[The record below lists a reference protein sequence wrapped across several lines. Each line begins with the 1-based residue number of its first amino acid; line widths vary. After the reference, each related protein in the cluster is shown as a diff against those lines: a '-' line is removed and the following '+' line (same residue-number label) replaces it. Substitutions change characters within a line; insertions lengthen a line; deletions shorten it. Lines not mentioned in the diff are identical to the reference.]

1 MRTKKPWIVDE
12 WQKNS
17 GEVIRVAIGL
27 YNGKNVISIRT
38 WYFDDDGELKAG
50 KQGVNYEIK
59 HLGNLRKAVKQ
70 AHIQA
75 RKNQLI

>member
-1 MRTKKPWIVDE
+1 MRTKKPWIIHE

-17 GEVIRVAIGL
+17 QQVIRVAIGM
-27 YNGKNVISIRT
+27 YKGKNVISIRT
-38 WYFDDDGELKAG
+38 WYLDDDGELKAG

-59 HLGNLRKAVKQ
+59 HLANLRKAVKQ

-75 RKNQLI
+75 RKNGLI

>member
-1 MRTKKPWIVDE
+1 MRTKKPWIIDE

-27 YNGKNVISIRT
+27 YSGKNVISIRT
-38 WYFDDDGELKAG
+38 WYLDDDGERKPG
-50 KQGVNYEIK
+50 KQGANYEIK

>member
-1 MRTKKPWIVDE
+1 MRTKKPWIIDE

-17 GEVIRVAIGL
+17 GEVIRVTIGL

-38 WYFDDDGELKAG
+38 WYLDDDGERKAG

-59 HLGNLRKAVKQ
+59 HLAISGRP
-70 AHIQA
+70 
-75 RKNQLI
+75 

>member
-1 MRTKKPWIVDE
+1 MRTKKPWTIDE
-12 WQKNS
+12 WKKNS
-17 GEVIRVAIGL
+17 QQVIRVAIGL
-27 YNGKNVISIRT
+27 YKGKNVISIRT
-38 WYFDDDGELKAG
+38 WYLDDDGERKAG

-59 HLGNLRKAVKQ
+59 HLANLRKAVKQ

>member
-1 MRTKKPWIVDE
+1 MRTKKPWIIDE

-17 GEVIRVAIGL
+17 GEVIRVTIGL

-38 WYFDDDGELKAG
+38 WYLDDDGERKAG

-59 HLGNLRKAVKQ
+59 HLANLRKAMKQ